1 MTSFFYDP
9 WNENEDLYP
18 GKLLEKRLN
27 ELHENFIDKS
37 AHYLGFPNSRIFD
50 HQALAPF
57 LKFNINNIG
66 DPFHPNAGINTCNLE
81 REVINFFGEIFGL
94 PPEQGWGYITNGGTE
109 GNMYGIA
116 CGRDMFPDA
125 HLIFSAESHYC
136 LPKIAHLLR
145 MPYTIAPSNGDG
157 SIDLEALSS
166 IIEML
171 DGRPCILNL
180 TVGTTFHGAI
190 EEPLDIFH
198 ILEVKGCSESYIH
211 IDAALY
217 GPMLP
222 FIKGAPLFDFRLPIN
237 SPSFSGHKFLGSP
250 IPSGVV
256 LCNRSTNI
264 SFGGCAEY
272 VGSIDTTISGSRDGF
287 TALILWSIISRL
299 QRDGLATLS
308 NQAIELAKYV
318 HKSLQQ
324 LDIPCSRHPYGNI
337 LVFPR
342 PSDCLSKKWL
352 LSTRGTSAH
361 SVMMPGVSREAIS
374 RFMTELRED
383 LAGN

>member
-1 MTSFFYDP
+1 MASFFYDP
-9 WNENEDLYP
+9 WNEYEDLYP
-18 GKLLEKRLN
+18 GDPQEKFLK
-27 ELHENFIDKS
+27 ELHESFVNKS

-66 DPFHPNAGINTCNLE
+66 DPFYPNAGINTCNLE

-145 MPYTIAPSNGDG
+145 MPYTIAPSMGNG
-157 SIDLEALSS
+157 SLDLKALSS

-190 EEPLDIFH
+190 EEPLEIFQ
-198 ILEVKGCSESYIH
+198 ILEAKGCSQFYIH

-222 FIKGAPLFDFRLPIN
+222 FIKGAPVFDFRLPIN
-237 SPSFSGHKFLGSP
+237 SLSFSGHKFLGSP

-256 LCNRSTNI
+256 LCNRATNI

-299 QRDGLATLS
+299 KKDGLAMLS
-308 NQAIELAKYV
+308 NQSIELAKYAQN
-318 HKSLQQ
+318 SLNEVGRV
-324 LDIPCSRHPYGNI
+324 IA
-337 LVFPR
+337 
-342 PSDCLSKKWL
+342 CLNNGFYQHVAEVR
-352 LSTRGTSAH
+352 T
-361 SVMMPGVSREAIS
+361 
-374 RFMTELRED
+374 
-383 LAGN
+383 